1 MRKGEHG
8 RGVKDFSRVRV
19 WNHRHPTPLAV
30 ARDPPPAGEG
40 KARHASSPVF
50 FVRRRV
56 RRYSLQRAPQTRG
69 AERRQTRRFARPP
82 ERLRGRPRRLARR
95 LLSVA
100 TERRLPALRLRLA
113 PPAWPETQAPGPRFL
128 GRGKAA
134 SPSPASSSRRGR
146 SAPRSVPRASRE
158 RGYEPRPQAPPP
170 TPPSFASHEN
180 APRWM
185 GGEYGYIVI
194 G

>member
-1 MRKGEHG
+1 MIFSVSAFGTIVTPPRSLSLATLPLQG
-8 RGVKDFSRVRV
+8 RVKRS
-19 WNHRHPTPLAV
+19 A
-30 ARDPPPAGEG
+30 
-40 KARHASSPVF
+40 HAPSPVF

-128 GRGKAA
+128 GRGNAPVPVQQA
-134 SPSPASSSRRGR
+134 PCSNGPGRWPARARQLSRQSMMRRRGFHR
-146 SAPRSVPRASRE
+146 KIAGKRFHHGCADQVRA
-158 RGYEPRPQAPPP
+158 
-170 TPPSFASHEN
+170 
-180 APRWM
+180 
-185 GGEYGYIVI
+185 
-194 G
+194 